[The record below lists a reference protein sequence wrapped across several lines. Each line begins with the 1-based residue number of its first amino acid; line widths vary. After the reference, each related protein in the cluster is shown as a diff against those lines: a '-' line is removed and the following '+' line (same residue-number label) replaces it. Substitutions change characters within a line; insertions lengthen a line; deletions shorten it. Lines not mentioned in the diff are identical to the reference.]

1 MSDNGPREVI
11 TFSKKA
17 LVVLILTSS
26 LGAVDIVIR
35 YSQWMNLDR
44 NNIYDYGVFFESQIW
59 IMMFIIIQLMVIR
72 FSDTIINLDYSSI
85 KNVEN
90 VDTKDLVPK
99 LLSLLIVIQLLYTI
113 YNLTSNVLYTII

>member
-11 TFSKKA
+11 KFSKKA

-90 VDTKDLVPK
+90 VDIKDLVPK

-113 YNLTSNVLYTII
+113 YNLTSNVLYN